1 MRKSFMLSNRALCLE
16 QFGAPPMEISIL
28 LPAYNEATRIERCI
42 REVTRAVRRLT
53 GSYEIIV
60 VEDGST
66 DGTPEIVETLAK
78 KDNHVRLMHSAER
91 LGKGKAVKKGLGSA
105 AGDIIVFM
113 DVDLATSL
121 AFLPRIVELARTR
134 GGLVVGS
141 RHVKASC
148 VQRSFKRTLSSLTY
162 NLFVRLLFWD
172 GVHDHQCGFKAM
184 SRHVAR
190 FLRGSVESNG
200 FFLDTEMILRCK
212 MHGFPV
218 VEVGVEWVEVRK
230 DNAPGVRLFRDS
242 LKLGLDLLRFRL
254 STNRL

>member
-1 MRKSFMLSNRALCLE
+1 
-16 QFGAPPMEISIL
+16 MEISVL
-28 LPAYNEATRIERCI
+28 LPAYNEAPRIERCI

-53 GSYEIIV
+53 GSYEIVV

-78 KDNHVRLMHSAER
+78 NDNHLRLMHSAAR

-105 AGDIIVFM
+105 AGDIVVFM

-141 RHVKASC
+141 RHVKGSR

-162 NLFVRLLFWD
+162 NLLVRLLFWD
-172 GVHDHQCGFKAM
+172 GIHDHQCGFKAM
-184 SRHVAR
+184 SRGVAN
-190 FLRGSVESNG
+190 FLQGSVESNG

-212 MHGFPV
+212 MCGFPV

-230 DNAPGVRLFRDS
+230 ENALGVRLFRDS